1 MEQKNISFSYGVSRS
16 PSIANDGELSE
27 CVNMIPKKGELV
39 PLNRPCQFAELAEG
53 EELLH
58 VHEMHDVPTQYIL
71 RKKDGDNYNLISLC
85 IVDKGDE
92 RVYQRQTL
100 GSFSA
105 IDKVH
110 SIGAMLSLFVGNNA
124 FYWQYENDKYIE
136 KGVLPSLYGKV
147 AFTIGGGT
155 LEYEQAIWSSYVDA
169 DTKYTAD
176 WAHGHANYMFQSV
189 GTGQTTG
196 TVNVDARI
204 SELRG
209 KRKFTRPFFVIA
221 ALRDYYNKIICTSVP
236 VMMCPSLYGP
246 DVEFFGSGNVS
257 DDEKLVSAKVILNP
271 SDLYINLDLDFTAW
285 EGIVSS
291 IDIFVSEE
299 LVFLKKTDDGYYES
313 VKKGQTN
320 LYIFKDRIARRNR
333 EFPSEADSYACYLP
347 MLLKDDDKIEEE
359 YASKSGSFFLF
370 KRYDVKNVYDTIKK
384 GEWNKIEFEEHE
396 QWGLDELAQRTSL
409 DVNDIKS
416 MYFNDFS
423 AKGSFVYNAR
433 INYYNI
439 TEGQNVAVGLKELI
453 PTGTAKDEN
462 DVEEKERECSIML
475 HRDGVWAAGKKSMV
489 GESYVRNIRHLFI
502 PDRDVDRVFVL
513 FGSDFHFEIAG
524 KRLTIQGGD
533 STLSYNIYEIQEMAV
548 GLGATKMYAD
558 GTVEMYENEISEY
571 GRTFH
576 VVIGDKSAV
585 SGIPEFDANGQCEYK
600 EYMTVHEVYASGEE
614 DERLTKDITI
624 TVTMGGD
631 GKYKIEV
638 GEFNLPDTITSNE
651 GKPFGPTLLSD
662 IEYVHGGVFFELK
675 EHPYLEGAVYTNFTA
690 KELSLDKFLGDEPQE
705 SFGVKEM
712 PNMIYTTVANDPF
725 VIDQRNLLGNTPIVG
740 VATSTKAISVGQ
752 FGTDPLYVFS
762 GDGIWPFSVGS
773 DGGFV
778 SRQPL
783 SRDVCIN
790 ENSITQLDDGV
801 VYVSSQGL
809 KLLSG
814 AEGVNMSSAMEG
826 ENIDESKFVDSN
838 TDWGGLIV
846 NDTDNFN
853 DMLKKA
859 KLVFDNAHRLLHIY
873 PETGNKHYVL
883 SLNDGVWS
891 SYVGHNVKRTA
902 PAWPENIIQIDN
914 ALYDYRFTTGGEN
927 VRGLAIT
934 RTVMLDNP
942 FALKSL
948 RDLRLMRKIVDPNA
962 SSLKVAVYG
971 SNDDVHWVQVRS
983 LRHHSFKYF
992 RFVLYAYLSP
1002 DSDAISGMTLQ
1013 YDYRRTNKLR

>member
-71 RKKDGDNYNLISLC
+71 RKKDGDNYHLISLC

-147 AFTIGGGT
+147 AFTTGKNTVVNI
-155 LEYEQAIWSSYVDA
+155 EDSIWSEYVDA
-169 DTKYTAD
+169 DAPINKNLAD
-176 WAHGHANYMFQSV
+176 AFADYMFKNG
-189 GTGQTTG
+189 GTT
-196 TVNVDARI
+196 NLDSHI
-204 SELRG
+204 SQCREQRC
-209 KRKFTRPFFVIA
+209 FTRPFFVIA

-246 DVEFFGSGNVS
+246 DVFLAGSTNVS
-257 DDEKLVSAKVILNP
+257 DSKKLVYAKGYLKP

-299 LVFLKKTDDGYYES
+299 LVFLKKTDEQYYDFVEE
-313 VKKGQTN
+313 GQTN
-320 LYIFKDRIARRNR
+320 LHISKDEITRQERN
-333 EFPSEADSYACYLP
+333 SEAGLHGSSYECYLP
-347 MLLKDDDKIEEE
+347 MLLKTDEEIEEE

-370 KRYDVKNVYDTIKK
+370 KRYDVKNVSEKIKK
-384 GEWNKIEFEEHE
+384 GWNKIEFEEHE
-396 QWGLDELAQRTSL
+396 QWGLDELTQRTSL

-462 DVEEKERECSIML
+462 DVEEYERECSIML

-513 FGSDFHFEIAG
+513 FGSDFHFEIEG

-533 STLSYNIYEIQEMAV
+533 SSLSYNIYEIEEMAV

-558 GTVEMYENEISEY
+558 GRVIMAENESDE

-576 VVIGDKSAV
+576 VKIGDKSAV
-585 SGIPEFDANGQCEYK
+585 SGIPEFDANGQCKYTES
-600 EYMTVHEVYASGEE
+600 MTVHEVYESGEE
-614 DERLTKDITI
+614 AENGLTQGITI
-624 TVTMGGD
+624 TVTMGGN
-631 GKYKIEV
+631 GTYKIEV
-638 GEFNLPDTITSNE
+638 GEFNIPDTITGNE
-651 GKPFGPTLLSD
+651 GTPFGPTSLSD

-690 KELSLDKFLGDEPQE
+690 KELSLDKFLGEEPQE
-705 SFGVKEM
+705 SFGIKEM

-948 RDLRLMRKIVDPNA
+948 RDLRLMRKIVDPDA

-1002 DSDAISGMTLQ
+1002 DNDAISGMTLQ